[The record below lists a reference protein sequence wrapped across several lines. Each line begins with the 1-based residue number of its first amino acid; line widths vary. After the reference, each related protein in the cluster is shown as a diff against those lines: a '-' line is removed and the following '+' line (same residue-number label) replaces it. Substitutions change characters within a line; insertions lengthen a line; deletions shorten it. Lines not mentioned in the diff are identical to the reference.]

1 MSSLST
7 QEYKWVPANCWGYV
21 TNCGG
26 MTCDGLASC
35 SGGVEIL
42 LAASS
47 TENGDRSCSYDPVG
61 SKASFFLFLRAV
73 KPTLK
78 SFDHFTTP
86 RFVFDEMV
94 KLTTHIITFISH
106 RLTFEQ
112 FYWLFQVTWYKIGGR
127 VSRNTPR
134 PKRYLSSDF
143 WITIKERTPF
153 SVQCFHF

>member
-1 MSSLST
+1 MGTGKLLGIRNKLRGNDLRWTSILFRGSRNTLSRFMLQKTGIGHAAMT
-7 QEYKWVPANCWGYV
+7 QSAPR
-21 TNCGG
+21 
-26 MTCDGLASC
+26 LH
-35 SGGVEIL
+35 
-42 LAASS
+42 
-47 TENGDRSCSYDPVG
+47 
-61 SKASFFLFLRAV
+61 FFLFLRAV

-94 KLTTHIITFISH
+94 KLNTHIITFISH

-143 WITIKERTPF
+143 WITIKKRTHSVF
-153 SVQCFHF
+153 SVFIFS